1 VKVETMKNNS
11 SKSEKVYKIIQDDI
25 IERRFL
31 PGQMLVERELIE
43 KLGVSK
49 TPVREALARLKRDGL
64 VEGTLHRSIVVS
76 RILRKDAVE
85 IFDLREILEGLAARG
100 AAEKITPEKAKEIHS
115 IIQLSEE
122 CIKKNNLKEY
132 APLDLRF
139 HNLIRIISENER
151 LCEMMQRLHYQIRIL
166 MRTSITLP
174 GRGGRVS
181 LNEHKKIVKE
191 IVNRNPDLAEK
202 MAKEHIKKTKESILD
217 WFDRVQW

>member
-1 VKVETMKNNS
+1 MKNNS

-85 IFDLREILEGLAARG
+85 IFALREILEGLAARG

-132 APLDLRF
+132 APLDLQF

>member
-1 VKVETMKNNS
+1 MENNS
-11 SKSEKVYKIIQDDI
+11 SKSEKVYKILQDDI
-25 IERRFL
+25 MERRFL
-31 PGQMLVERELIE
+31 PGQRLVERELIE

-85 IFDLREILEGLAARG
+85 IYDLREILEGLAARG

-122 CIKKNNLKEY
+122 CIKKNSHKEY
-132 APLDLRF
+132 APLDLQF
-139 HNLIRIISENER
+139 HNLIGIISENER

-166 MRTSITLP
+166 MSTSITLL
-174 GRGGRVS
+174 GRGVRVS

-202 MAKEHIKKTKESILD
+202 MAKEHIKKTKKSILD
-217 WFDRVQW
+217 WFDRTQW

>member
-1 VKVETMKNNS
+1 MKNNS

-85 IFDLREILEGLAARG
+85 IFALREILEGLAARG